1 MCFGCYE
8 HFRDDF
14 GLVPV
19 TDEILAAAKL
29 ADQANSF
36 GPMHIAIDDWNLDD
50 DHMVSCREWLEEGEW
65 DGTATSVDRDCWV
78 AFNALTYEGRNMA
91 LAISHGYVDKQGKEI
106 PA

>member
-8 HFRDDF
+8 EFRDEF
-14 GLVPV
+14 GLIPV

-29 ADQANSF
+29 ADEANPF

-50 DHMVSCREWLEEGEW
+50 DHMVSCGEDLIAW
-65 DGTATSVDRDCWV
+65 EQRGEATPEDRACWE

-91 LAISHGYVDKQGKEI
+91 LAISHGYVDNQGKEI